1 MNKGAIN
8 IKINWKARFKN
19 KTFLISFIALILS
32 FTYKSLAIFEIIPR
46 VTESEVFDSISV
58 LVNFLGLM
66 GVVVDPTTKGISD
79 SERALTYYNNEI
91 YLKGENNE

>member
-1 MNKGAIN
+1 MEIK

-19 KTFLISFIALILS
+19 KAFLISFIALILS
-32 FTYKSLAIFEIIPR
+32 FTYKALAIFEIIPR